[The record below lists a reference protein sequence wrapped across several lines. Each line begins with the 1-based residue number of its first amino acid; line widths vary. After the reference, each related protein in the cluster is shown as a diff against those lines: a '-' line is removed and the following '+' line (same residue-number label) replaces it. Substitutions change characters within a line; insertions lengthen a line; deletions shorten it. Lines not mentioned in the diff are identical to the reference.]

1 MKISV
6 SEEKKSVED
15 QRRTLEDQIA
25 DFQRRKAQYEAEKM
39 NTGHHTLTLGKLG
52 KKKWEDFFT
61 FCQQNRFFAFSI
73 DRKLNDN
80 LL

>member
-1 MKISV
+1 MTWILVNVRSHNFAFQLHARFDEMKISV

-52 KKKWEDFFT
+52 KKK
-61 FCQQNRFFAFSI
+61 
-73 DRKLNDN
+73 
-80 LL
+80 

>member
-52 KKKWEDFFT
+52 KKKWEFYKI
-61 FCQQNRFFAFSI
+61 CQQNRFFAFSK